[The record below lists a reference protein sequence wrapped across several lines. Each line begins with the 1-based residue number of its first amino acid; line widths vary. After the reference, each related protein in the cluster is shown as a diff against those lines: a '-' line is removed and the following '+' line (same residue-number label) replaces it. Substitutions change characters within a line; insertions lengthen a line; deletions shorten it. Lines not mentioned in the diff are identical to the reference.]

1 MFGGL
6 CLDSK
11 MNPTGK
17 VYRNDL
23 DLLKGF
29 AILAVVLYHMG
40 ISRSGYLGV
49 DAFFVVNG
57 FLIVPKVVND
67 ISNGKFRYF
76 AFLEKRIVRL
86 LPLMLLA
93 SVFVLLVGYW
103 SMLPDDYENLGESVI
118 ASNLFSNNVLASIT
132 TKNYWDVSND
142 YKALMHTWYIGI
154 LFEFY
159 LIFPLIVMLVKW
171 LSKKLRFGFDKYV
184 VITIIALSVISV
196 LLYLNPSV
204 SPGNR
209 FYLLQ
214 YRFFELAFGGL
225 AGMWIANQ
233 RKGQLYDNAFLSGI
247 GFLILSLIMFVGI
260 FYVGE
265 QKTDYN
271 LVSGAGG
278 TGESYI
284 PQNILLLLTVILT
297 IFFIVF
303 DNMKS
308 RLVSL
313 LVSIKVFC
321 LIGMMSYSIFIW
333 HQPVLAFY
341 RYFVTSNFT
350 PIFIVIFFAVVL
362 AVSYVTYRFVE
373 QKVKVG
379 TRTRI
384 VTLLAFILINGT
396 AFAIYMHA
404 GVVRDVPEL
413 YVYMNNVHR
422 NMHAEYVDRVYSYD
436 KDFPTSD
443 NGKINVLVIGN
454 SFARDWG
461 NILLESEMADKI
473 NLSYIFSISE
483 KDSVR
488 IKQADYV
495 FIHDWK
501 HKVPNYVW
509 ESVSPEAEVWGIGT
523 KSFGESNGII
533 YKNRHQS
540 DYFQQ
545 TIKINPNFVT
555 MNELMKKE
563 WKDKFVDL
571 LANALV
577 TKDSV
582 VVFSKDHKFISQDT
596 RHLTKGGAEFFAHK
610 IDFGMIFNKQHSPK
624 PSTYK

>member
-1 MFGGL
+1 
-6 CLDSK
+6 

-49 DAFFVVNG
+49 DAFFVING
-57 FLIVPKVVND
+57 FLIVPKVVGD
-67 ISNGKFRYF
+67 IYKDKFRYF
-76 AFLEKRIVRL
+76 SFLEKRTMRL

-93 SVFVLLVGYW
+93 SLFALLVGYW
-103 SMLPDDYENLGESVI
+103 GMLPDDYENLGESVV
-118 ASNLFSNNVLASIT
+118 ATNFFSNNILASVT

-142 YKALMHTWYIGI
+142 YKALMHMWYIGI

-159 LIFPLIVMLVKW
+159 MVFPLIIMIVRL

-184 VITIIALSVISV
+184 VITIIFLSVISV

-204 SPGNR
+204 STGDR

-225 AGMWIANQ
+225 AGMWIANP
-233 RKGQLYDNAFLSGI
+233 RKGLLYSNGFLSGI
-247 GFLILSLIMFVGI
+247 GFFILSLIMFVGI
-260 FYVGE
+260 FYIGE

-278 TGESYI
+278 AKESYI

-297 IFFIVF
+297 IFFIIS

-308 RLVSL
+308 RFVSL
-313 LVSIKVFC
+313 LVSTKVFC

-333 HQPVLAFY
+333 HQPFLAFY
-341 RYFVTSNFT
+341 RYFITNNFT
-350 PIFIVIFFAVVL
+350 LIFVLIFFGVVL
-362 AVSYVTYRFVE
+362 ALSYITYRFVE

-379 TRTRI
+379 MRTRI
-384 VTLLAFILINGT
+384 VTLLAFIMING
-396 AFAIYMHA
+396 AALALYMHA

-413 YVYMNNVHR
+413 YVQMNNVHR
-422 NMHAEYVDRVYSYD
+422 NMHAEYVDRIYPYD

-473 NLSYIFSISE
+473 NLSYIYQISE
-483 KDSVR
+483 KYSGR
-488 IKQADYV
+488 IRQADYV

-501 HKVPNYVW
+501 HKVPYYVW
-509 ESVSPEAEVWGIGT
+509 ESVRPDAEVWGIGT
-523 KSFGESNGII
+523 KNFGESNGII
-533 YKNRHQS
+533 YKNRHRP

-545 TIKINPNFVT
+545 TIKINPSFID
-555 MNELMKKE
+555 MNEQMKRE
-563 WKDKFVDL
+563 WKDKYVDL
-571 LANALV
+571 LDMSLV
-577 TKDSV
+577 GEDRV
-582 VVFSKDHKFISQDT
+582 VVFSQDHKFMSQDT
-596 RHLTKGGAEFFAHK
+596 RHLSKGGAEFFANK
-610 IDFGMIFNKQHSPK
+610 IDFAKIFDKQYSGN
-624 PSTYK
+624 

>member
-1 MFGGL
+1 
-6 CLDSK
+6 

-49 DAFFVVNG
+49 DAFFVING
-57 FLIVPKVVND
+57 FLIVPKVVSD
-67 ISNGKFRYF
+67 ISDGKFRYF
-76 AFLEKRIVRL
+76 SFMEKRTMRL

-93 SVFVLLVGYW
+93 SLFALLVGYW
-103 SMLPDDYENLGESVI
+103 GMLPDDYENLGESVV
-118 ASNLFSNNVLASIT
+118 ATNFFSNNILASVT

-159 LIFPLIVMLVKW
+159 IVFPLIIMLVRL

-184 VITIIALSVISV
+184 VITIISLSVISV

-204 SPGNR
+204 STGDR

-225 AGMWIANQ
+225 AGMWIANP
-233 RKGQLYDNAFLSGI
+233 RKGLLYSNGFLSGI
-247 GFLILSLIMFVGI
+247 GFFILSLIMFVGI
-260 FYVGE
+260 FYIGE

-278 TGESYI
+278 TVESYI

-297 IFFIVF
+297 IFFIVS

-308 RLVSL
+308 RFVSL
-313 LVSIKVFC
+313 LVNTQVFC

-333 HQPVLAFY
+333 HQPFLAFY
-341 RYFVTSNFT
+341 RYFITNNFT
-350 PIFIVIFFAVVL
+350 FIFVLIFFGVVL
-362 AVSYVTYRFVE
+362 ALSYITYRFVE
-373 QKVKVG
+373 QKIKVG
-379 TRTRI
+379 MHTRI
-384 VTLLAFILINGT
+384 VTLLAFVLING
-396 AFAIYMHA
+396 AALALYMHA

-413 YVYMNNVHR
+413 YVQMNNVHR
-422 NMHAEYVDRVYSYD
+422 NMHAEYVDRIYPYD
-436 KDFPTSD
+436 KEFPTSD

-473 NLSYIFSISE
+473 NLSYIYQISE
-483 KDSVR
+483 KYSDR
-488 IKQADYV
+488 IRQADYV

-501 HKVPNYVW
+501 HKVPYYVW
-509 ESVSPEAEVWGIGT
+509 ENVRPDAEVWGIGT
-523 KSFGESNGII
+523 KNFGESNGII
-533 YKNRHQS
+533 YKNHHRP

-545 TIKINPNFVT
+545 TIKINPSFIA
-555 MNELMKKE
+555 MNDQMKRE
-563 WKDKFVDL
+563 WKDKYIDL
-571 LANALV
+571 LDMSLV
-577 TKDSV
+577 GEDRV
-582 VVFSKDHKFISQDT
+582 VVFSQDHKFMSQDT
-596 RHLTKGGAEFFAHK
+596 RHLSKGGAEFFANK
-610 IDFGMIFNKQHSPK
+610 IDFGKIFDKRHSGN
-624 PSTYK
+624 

>member
-1 MFGGL
+1 
-6 CLDSK
+6 

-49 DAFFVVNG
+49 DAFFVING
-57 FLIVPKVVND
+57 FLIVPQVVSD
-67 ISNGKFRYF
+67 INNGKFRYF
-76 AFLEKRIVRL
+76 SFLEKRTMRL

-93 SVFVLLVGYW
+93 SLFALLVGYW
-103 SMLPDDYENLGESVI
+103 GMLPDDYENLGESVV
-118 ASNLFSNNVLASIT
+118 ATNFFSNNILASVT

-142 YKALMHTWYIGI
+142 YKALMHTWYIGV

-159 LIFPLIVMLVKW
+159 IVFPLIIMLVRL

-184 VITIIALSVISV
+184 VITIISLSVISA

-204 SPGNR
+204 STGDR

-225 AGMWIANQ
+225 AGMWIANP
-233 RKGQLYDNAFLSGI
+233 RKGLLYSNGFLSGI
-247 GFLILSLIMFVGI
+247 GFFVLSLIMFVGI
-260 FYVGE
+260 FYIGE

-278 TGESYI
+278 AGESYI

-297 IFFIVF
+297 IFFIIS

-308 RLVSL
+308 RFVSL
-313 LVSIKVFC
+313 LVSTKVFC

-333 HQPVLAFY
+333 HQPFLAFY
-341 RYFVTSNFT
+341 RYFITNNFT
-350 PIFIVIFFAVVL
+350 LIFVLIFFGVVL
-362 AVSYVTYRFVE
+362 ALSYITYRFVE

-379 TRTRI
+379 MRIRI
-384 VTLLAFILINGT
+384 VTLLAFVIINGT
-396 AFAIYMHA
+396 AFALYLHA

-413 YVYMNNVHR
+413 YVQMNNVHR
-422 NMHAEYVDRVYSYD
+422 NMHAEYVDRIYPYD

-473 NLSYIFSISE
+473 NLSYIYQISE
-483 KDSVR
+483 KYSDR
-488 IKQADYV
+488 IRQADYV

-501 HKVPNYVW
+501 HKVPYYVW
-509 ESVSPEAEVWGIGT
+509 ESVRPDAEVWGIGT
-523 KSFGESNGII
+523 KNFGESNGII
-533 YKNRHQS
+533 YKNHHRP

-545 TIKINPNFVT
+545 TIKINPSFIN
-555 MNELMKKE
+555 MNEQMKRE
-563 WKDKFVDL
+563 WKDKYVDL
-571 LANALV
+571 LDMSLV
-577 TKDSV
+577 GEDRV
-582 VVFSKDHKFISQDT
+582 VVFSQDHKYMSQDT
-596 RHLTKGGAEFFAHK
+596 RHLSKGGAEFFAKK
-610 IDFGMIFNKQHSPK
+610 IDFGKIFDKQQSEK
-624 PSTYK
+624 